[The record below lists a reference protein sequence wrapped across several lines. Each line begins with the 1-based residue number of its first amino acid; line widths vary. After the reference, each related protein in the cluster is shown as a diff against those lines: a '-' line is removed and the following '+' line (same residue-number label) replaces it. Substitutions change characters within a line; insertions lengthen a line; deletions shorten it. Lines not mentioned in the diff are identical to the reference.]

1 MTMFNTLDNT
11 MDTKLLNG
19 CLHRLPCGYCI
30 PLGREC
36 PKQTA
41 YAVNLASS
49 SDSTSRATFS
59 KPED

>member
-1 MTMFNTLDNT
+1 MFNTLDNT

-59 KPED
+59 KTED

>member
-1 MTMFNTLDNT
+1 MFNTMDNT
-11 MDTKLLNG
+11 MDTKLHNG
-19 CLHRLPCGYCI
+19 CPHRLPCGYCVL
-30 PLGREC
+30 LGRDC

-49 SDSTSRATFS
+49 SDSTSRAAFN